1 MLKMSKLRRVRD
13 INWNDRKF
21 IRAGVIP
28 VTEQGGIKFFAFG
41 VENGVAAIG
50 DLGGHR
56 ENKDRDALDSAIREY
71 QEEGLYVFGDITREM
86 VQDCFVLEGTD
97 TAEILF
103 PVAPPL
109 YQYTEKFRQL
119 VGNNSDHEVQSIIW
133 LSRNQLLLAIDSQEA
148 SFDGTKIFHLYSR
161 IRDVV
166 HLNRDA
172 I

>member
-1 MLKMSKLRRVRD
+1 MLLLKRVRD

-28 VTEQGGIKFFAFG
+28 VAEQGGVKFFAFG

-56 ENKDRDALDSAIREY
+56 EKQDRDTLDSAIREY
-71 QEEGLYVFGDITREM
+71 QEEGLNVFGNITREM
-86 VQDCFVLEGTD
+86 LQDCFVLEGKD

-103 PVAPPL
+103 PVPPPL

-119 VGNNSDHEVQSIIW
+119 LGDNIDHEVQSIIW
-133 LSRNQLLLAIDSQEA
+133 LSRHQLLLAIDSQEA
-148 SFDGTKIFHLYSR
+148 AFDGTKIFHLYSR

-166 HLNRDA
+166 DLNREA